1 MHFIPLLRGSL
12 ARGSSVGGGGLGT
25 GGGLGSVDEA
35 SGGGGAGRFGGDVL
49 YSAGRVT
56 FLQEALFLRCAS
68 SRMNRF
74 PHLGQGTFLA
84 FPLNLLSR
92 VLCDRRCW

>member
-1 MHFIPLLRGSL
+1 MTCCIMLTSPSCSTTGVTLSWMNAYTSSHCSGVVGSL
-12 ARGSSVGGGGLGT
+12 VRGSSVGGGGLGT

-68 SRMNRF
+68 S
-74 PHLGQGTFLA
+74 
-84 FPLNLLSR
+84 
-92 VLCDRRCW
+92 